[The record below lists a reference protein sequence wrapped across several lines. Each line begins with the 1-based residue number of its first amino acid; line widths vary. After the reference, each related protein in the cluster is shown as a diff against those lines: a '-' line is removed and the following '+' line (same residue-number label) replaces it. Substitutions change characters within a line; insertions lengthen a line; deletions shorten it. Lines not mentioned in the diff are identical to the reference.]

1 MGVLDTDVSRNMH
14 RIIPLAADCTAEA
27 VEERAGLHASL
38 RSTDSG
44 NEKQLKVFAMKRRG
58 CIRPFTKM
66 DETTRKGRR
75 KKPGSLGLQIH
86 SPFLK
91 SLLE

>member
-1 MGVLDTDVSRNMH
+1 MGVLDADVSRNMH

-27 VEERAGLHASL
+27 VEERAAL